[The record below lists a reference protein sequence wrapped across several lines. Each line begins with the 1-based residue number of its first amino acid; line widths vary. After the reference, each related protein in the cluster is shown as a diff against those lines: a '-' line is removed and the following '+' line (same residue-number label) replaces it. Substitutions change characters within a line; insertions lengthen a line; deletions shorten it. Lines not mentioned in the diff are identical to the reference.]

1 MDGRVIIWSKKASS
15 IFDETL
21 SFFKNHNSQSL
32 HEKVKSLTLRLLMF
46 PHLGKPVEN
55 TNIRQFIIE
64 NYSIYYCVFEAEILI
79 VLFWDNRRNPELL
92 ESELGKILN
101 LNS

>member
-21 SFFKNHNSQSL
+21 SSFKIHNSKSL
-32 HEKVKSLTLRLLMF
+32 HDKVRSLTLKLLIF
-46 PHLGKPVEN
+46 PYLGKPVQN

-64 NYSIYYCVFEAEILI
+64 NYSIYYCVFEKEILI
-79 VLFWDNRRNPELL
+79 VLFWDNRRSPELL
-92 ESELGKILN
+92 EKELRKTL
-101 LNS
+101 